1 VAIGRCTEA
10 QATAYRQFQEVTRRT
25 LEEVQPGRPI
35 AAVARRARR
44 EIERLGYPAEGI
56 VHYREGHGIGLDY
69 TEPPSI
75 REDVETPLQPG
86 MVLTIE
92 PLLVAEHGVYQV
104 EEIFAVTESG
114 YELLTQPA
122 PPELWVVS

>member
-35 AAVARRARR
+35 AAVARRAIA
-44 EIERLGYPAEGI
+44 EVEKLGYPPDR
-56 VHYREGHGIGLDY
+56 VHMYRRGHGIGLDY
-69 TEPPSI
+69 TEPPSL
-75 REDVETPLQPG
+75 RPDAEGLLKPG

-92 PLLVAEHGVYQV
+92 PTLVADHGLYQV

-122 PPELWVVS
+122 PPELWVVP